1 MDKLKYHKIIPTM
14 SYMLCFWTLTKM
26 INEVVSK
33 ICLFRIHSYDILRTK
48 HLPRI
53 NVNWEVSPL
62 ATESEVTP
70 SVASEKASPHQTF
83 PLGVAPIS
91 PILTQH
97 PPSFTVSP
105 PPFFVMSTPHHQF
118 HHLPIFAKSQSVP
131 PHLGANRFVAAPHWG
146 SGG

>member
-1 MDKLKYHKIIPTM
+1 MKWSPRYVFSASILTISYVPNICPGSMSTERFHLLLQKVRLPLKR
-14 SYMLCFWTLTKM
+14 
-26 INEVVSK
+26 N
-33 ICLFRIHSYDILRTK
+33 R
-48 HLPRI
+48 
-53 NVNWEVSPL
+53 
-62 ATESEVTP
+62 VTP

-91 PILTQH
+91 ILISTQH

-105 PPFFVMSTPHHQF
+105 PPFFVMSTPHHHF
-118 HHLPIFAKSQSVP
+118 HHLTIFAKSQSVP